1 MSNKRRVRI
10 RSMLA
15 SVRQLLY
22 PREFRIAAPNWPD
35 FPGALEDIVSL
46 LQPAPP
52 EVKVSSRKE
61 EDLLNLVVDIGT
73 VIWRLQ
79 RRLATGGEV
88 PEQIRRISR
97 DLESAWDVL
106 SQQGIEI
113 KDHTGEKYDG
123 GMALHVIAFQPM
135 AELSQEQVIE
145 TIKPTIYHKDKLVRM
160 GEVIV
165 GVPQEDTTPKT
176 PK

>member
-1 MSNKRRVRI
+1 MR
-10 RSMLA
+10 A

-35 FPGALEDIVSL
+35 FPGVLEDMVSL

-52 EVKVSSRKE
+52 EVKISSRKE
-61 EDLLNLVVDIGT
+61 EDLLNLVVDVGT

-79 RRLATGGEV
+79 RRLTTGGEV
-88 PEQIRRISR
+88 PEEIRRISR
-97 DLESAWDVL
+97 DLESAWDAL
-106 SQQGIEI
+106 SQEGIEI
-113 KDHTGEKYDG
+113 KDYSGEKYDG

-135 AELSQEQVIE
+135 AKLSQEQIIE

-165 GVPQEDTTPKT
+165 GVPEVDTTPKI
-176 PK
+176 PKQA